1 MSEGITSENYSR
13 KSSEEMIK
21 ADDLL
26 KILENVKADIPK
38 IIEKSMANKAQPQ
51 EEAMKQ
57 LSQSKQDL
65 AKILNYMVEMIEQIK
80 SSPQQFVEKMKEN
93 QNDVRKTFD
102 QLTVDAQNN
111 FKKVIG
117 EMEMENPALD
127 MLSRFDPNA
136 LREKMIERIQ
146 KELGENSKSYRQL

>member
-26 KILENVKADIPK
+26 KILENVKVDIPK
-38 IIEKSMANKAQPQ
+38 IIEKSIANKAQPQ
-51 EEAMKQ
+51 EQAMEQ
-57 LSQSKQDL
+57 ISQSKQDL
-65 AKILNYMVEMIEQIK
+65 DKILNYMTEMIEQIK
-80 SSPQQFVEKMKEN
+80 SNPQQFLEKMKEN

-102 QLTVDAQNN
+102 QVTMDAQNN
-111 FKKVIG
+111 FRKVIG

-136 LREKMIERIQ
+136 LREKMIEQIQ
-146 KELGENSKSYRQL
+146 KELGEYSKGYH

>member
-26 KILENVKADIPK
+26 KILENVKVDIPK
-38 IIEKSMANKAQPQ
+38 IIEKSIANKAQPQ
-51 EEAMKQ
+51 EQAMEQ
-57 LSQSKQDL
+57 ISQSKQDL
-65 AKILNYMVEMIEQIK
+65 DKILNYMTEMIEQIK
-80 SSPQQFVEKMKEN
+80 SNPQQFLEKMREN
-93 QNDVRKTFD
+93 QNEVRKTFD
-102 QLTVDAQNN
+102 QVTMDAQNN
-111 FKKVIG
+111 FRKVIG

-136 LREKMIERIQ
+136 LREIIIERIQ
-146 KELGENSKSYRQL
+146 KELGEYSKGYH